1 MGKRISKQ
9 EEELLKSIASK
20 MPIVFHNTHE
30 VHYMTGAEILEYG
43 HVVKE
48 GEQLDPEKKY
58 AYNMPVQLAA
68 NHYRRLKHALQA
80 NGKKGVE
87 AYMNHIKAIVANHR
101 KQQSTQ
107 SL

>member
-9 EEELLKSIASK
+9 EEQLLKSIASK
-20 MPIVFHNTHE
+20 MPVVFHNTHE
-30 VHYMTGAEILEYG
+30 VHYMTGAELLEMG
-43 HVVKE
+43 WVE
-48 GEQLDPEKKY
+48 MDGEKIDPLKKY
-58 AYNMPVQLAA
+58 VYNAPVQLAA